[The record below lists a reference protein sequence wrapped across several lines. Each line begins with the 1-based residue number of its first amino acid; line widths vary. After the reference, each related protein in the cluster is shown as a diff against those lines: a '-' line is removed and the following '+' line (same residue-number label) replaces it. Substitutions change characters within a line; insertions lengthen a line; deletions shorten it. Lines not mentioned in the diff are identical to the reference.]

1 MADRRR
7 RRRRVSQDSE
17 EEDESASG
25 SESGRSSSPGRKPR
39 GKDPEPVEAPVE
51 RVVPKIDC
59 VSECESEDGVGEAVL
74 SDYDSAD
81 LEENGSHTEGGE
93 DEEEGEHF
101 SEEEASRTAEEPK
114 PAADPPVE
122 EELEVEEREEEVKEV
137 KADEKENLSGERQ
150 SGDGQESTE
159 DPENKSDSKGSQK
172 LDDDEDRKNP
182 AYIPRKGL
190 FFEHDVRGQTQEEE
204 RPKGR
209 NRKLWKDEGRWV
221 HDKFREEE
229 QLPKSREELVSFYG
243 YDIRNGTGPSDGRS
257 YRSRR
262 PRHGSP
268 NREPRR
274 QRDGEKFV
282 RTTWQGPPPG
292 HRSSPQS
299 DTLQSGP
306 PTNPP
311 AGPKPTGRTSAQPPH
326 RSFNNSRAPTAPHRT
341 EGRGYQKPSLDGPP
355 SRGFRPQPA
364 EVERGPRLK
373 GRGSYSGRA
382 DRSPAL
388 LVEDIHS
395 EEEEGEIPLATT
407 TYTAHHYKTERDRVP
422 SPRKQDPG
430 LVAEGNRAA
439 GHMRESSPPQERTV
453 EKKSYSLVRRAT
465 RTRPSDL
472 GKQASL
478 DDSSTT
484 VQQPATAAKGESW
497 QEQTEAGTQ
506 GGLTGLDQDL
516 ARLSLAGQNWAQ
528 SPPSYLQAEMRGI
541 RSSMHMGGGPP
552 QYGNMED
559 MGVGS
564 GRAKR
569 YSSQRQRPVPEPAP
583 MHIGVMD
590 GHYYEPMSF
599 QGPIYTHGESPGAL
613 PPQGMLVQPEMH
625 LPHPTH
631 PGHPGLHPHQSGG
644 PMPNPALYAA
654 PPVTMSPGQPPPQQL
669 LPPPFY
675 PPPGVMTF
683 GNTNYPYPAG
693 ATLPPMYPN
702 PQAQAQVYGG
712 VTYYDTVQQQA
723 QPKRSPPRRS
733 SHPVTVRPPPPEDRN
748 RKPPEEIHS

>member
-7 RRRRVSQDSE
+7 RRRRASQDSE

-25 SESGRSSSPGRKPR
+25 SESGRASSASRKPR
-39 GKDPEPVEAPVE
+39 GRDPEPVELPAARE
-51 RVVPKIDC
+51 VVKRDDE
-59 VSECESEDGVGEAVL
+59 SECESEDGVGEVL

-81 LEENGSHTEGGE
+81 LEENGSHTEGGD

-101 SEEEASRTAEEPK
+101 SDEEASRPAAEQK
-114 PAADPPVE
+114 PAADAPTE
-122 EELEVEEREEEVKEV
+122 EVEQEERDGKMKDVKT
-137 KADEKENLSGERQ
+137 DEKGNLAGERQ

-159 DPENKSDSKGSQK
+159 DPENKSASKGGQK

-190 FFEHDVRGQTQEEE
+190 FFEHDVRGQAQEEE

-209 NRKLWKDEGRWV
+209 HRKLWKDEGRWE

-229 QLPKSREELVSFYG
+229 QAPKSREELISFYG
-243 YDIRNGTGPSDGRS
+243 YDIRNGSGPSEGRS
-257 YRSRR
+257 YRTRK
-262 PRHGSP
+262 PRHAGSP
-268 NREPRR
+268 SREPRCH
-274 QRDGEKFV
+274 RDGEKSI
-282 RTTWQGPPPG
+282 RSTWQGPPSG
-292 HRSSPQS
+292 HRNTPPSVS
-299 DTLQSGP
+299 LKSGP
-306 PTNPP
+306 PP
-311 AGPKPTGRTSAQPPH
+311 APSAAPKPTGRPSTQPPQ
-326 RSFNNSRAPTAPHRT
+326 RSFQGSRAPLAPHRT
-341 EGRGYQKPSLDGPP
+341 EGRGHPKPGLDGPP
-355 SRGFRPQPA
+355 PRGVRLQP
-364 EVERGPRLK
+364 VEGERVPRLR
-373 GRGSYSGRA
+373 GRGSHV
-382 DRSPAL
+382 DRSPDM
-388 LVEDIHS
+388 LVEDIRS
-395 EEEEGEIPLATT
+395 EEEEEGEIPTATT
-407 TYTAHHYKTERDRVP
+407 TYTAHHYKAERERVS
-422 SPRKQDPG
+422 SPRKQEPG
-430 LVAEGNRAA
+430 PTLEGGSAA
-439 GHMRESSPPQERTV
+439 RQVRESSPLQERPV
-453 EKKSYSLVRRAT
+453 EKKSYSLARRAT

-472 GKQASL
+472 AKQASL
-478 DDSSTT
+478 DDSSPT
-484 VQQPATAAKGESW
+484 VQQAPTAVKSESW
-497 QEQTEAGTQ
+497 REQGDAGTQ

-516 ARLSLAGQNWAQ
+516 ARLSLAGQNWSQ
-528 SPPSYLQAEMRGI
+528 NPPSYLQAEMRGI

-559 MGVGS
+559 MGVGG

-583 MHIGVMD
+583 MHIGVME

-599 QGPIYTHGESPGAL
+599 QGPIYTHGDSPAPL

-625 LPHPTH
+625 LTHPT
-631 PGHPGLHPHQSGG
+631 HPGLHPHQSGG

-654 PPVTMSPGQPPPQQL
+654 PPVSLSTGQPPPQQL

-723 QPKRSPPRRS
+723 LPKRSPPRRS
-733 SHPVTVRPPPPEDRN
+733 SHPVTVRPPPPEDQS
-748 RKPPEEIHS
+748 RKPSEEIHS